1 MKCVV
6 RLLYIDRKGEF
17 VWSGSYMAH
26 NAKLFYSNIPVLDEQ
41 GVQIYNN
48 FYLLVQQI
56 GLVFDKLRF
65 SAQIIVLLLA

>member
-1 MKCVV
+1 MQN
-6 RLLYIDRKGEF
+6 YF
-17 VWSGSYMAH
+17 
-26 NAKLFYSNIPVLDEQ
+26 NIPVLDEQ

-56 GLVFDKLRF
+56 GLFFDKLRF

>member
-1 MKCVV
+1 MQN
-6 RLLYIDRKGEF
+6 YF
-17 VWSGSYMAH
+17 T
-26 NAKLFYSNIPVLDEQ
+26 FPVLDEQ

-56 GLVFDKLRF
+56 GSVFDKLRF

>member
-1 MKCVV
+1 MQNS
-6 RLLYIDRKGEF
+6 F
-17 VWSGSYMAH
+17 
-26 NAKLFYSNIPVLDEQ
+26 NIPVLDEQ

-56 GLVFDKLRF
+56 GLVFDNLRF